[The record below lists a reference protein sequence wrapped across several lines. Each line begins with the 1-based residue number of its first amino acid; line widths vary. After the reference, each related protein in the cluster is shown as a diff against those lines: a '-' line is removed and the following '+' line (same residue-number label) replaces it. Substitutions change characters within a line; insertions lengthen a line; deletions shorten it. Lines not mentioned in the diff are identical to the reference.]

1 MSEEIS
7 EDIESDVI
15 DITTITQNKLNVN
28 KNIIKQDFMKDD
40 TYKTISETLKNGTVY

>member
-28 KNIIKQDFMKDD
+28 KNIIK
-40 TYKTISETLKNGTVY
+40 